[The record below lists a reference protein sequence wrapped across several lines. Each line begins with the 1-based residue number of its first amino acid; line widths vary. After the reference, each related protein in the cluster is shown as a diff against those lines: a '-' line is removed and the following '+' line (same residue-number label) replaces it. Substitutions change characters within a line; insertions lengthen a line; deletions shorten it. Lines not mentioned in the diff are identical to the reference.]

1 MSDETKSEKYL
12 ENLLNSLKN
21 EESTEEN
28 TDNNEDIGISDN
40 ENILNDDTLDSSIV
54 DRDIAANMFSADN
67 NINKSL
73 DITDDM
79 TLNDNNNINLD
90 DILDNTTESPDI
102 EKIMNDLNTMSDNSD
117 DDKNMYNKKAK
128 DEKSDVDNEK
138 AKDEK
143 SDVDNVKNSDID
155 NKDKKKKSLFG
166 KIFSRKSKK
175 EKSDLNEIDADEIL
189 DETGSTSDDM
199 ADFDLNE
206 FGFNGDAESILRDL
220 DELDDIEDKSDSK
233 KKEKKEK
240 KEKKARKPKKEKKI
254 KQPKIKTK
262 KEKPKRRE
270 EIIRIS
276 PLAIILMI
284 TVIALLVGGI
294 YIGSNVFSYNSNI
307 KEATN
312 SYIDNDYTKAYN
324 LLAGMKLKDKDKD
337 FYKQVENIMKVEKH
351 INDFNSFITIEKY
364 TYALEALIRGI
375 ESYDENIEASKEL
388 GTYEILETEMNEIDT
403 LLKNYF
409 GMSIEDA
416 RTIIQ
421 ITDSG
426 KYAKEINERA
436 AKINIVAEE

>member
-1 MSDETKSEKYL
+1 MENEMSDETKSEEYL

-21 EESTEEN
+21 EESTEAN

-40 ENILNDDTLDSSIV
+40 ENILNDDEPDSSIV

-117 DDKNMYNKKAK
+117 DDKNM
-128 DEKSDVDNEK
+128 DNEK

-166 KIFSRKSKK
+166 KIFSKKSKK

>member
-1 MSDETKSEKYL
+1 MENEMSDETKSEEYL

-40 ENILNDDTLDSSIV
+40 ENILNDDALDSSIV

-117 DDKNMYNKKAK
+117 DDKNM
-128 DEKSDVDNEK
+128 DNEK

-166 KIFSRKSKK
+166 KIFSKKSKK

>member
-1 MSDETKSEKYL
+1 MENEMSDETKSEKYL

-40 ENILNDDTLDSSIV
+40 ENILNDDILDSSIV

-102 EKIMNDLNTMSDNSD
+102 EKIMNDLNTMSDNSN
-117 DDKNMYNKKAK
+117 DDKNMYNK
-128 DEKSDVDNEK
+128 K

-166 KIFSRKSKK
+166 KIFSKKSKK

-312 SYIDNDYTKAYN
+312 CYIDNDYTKAYN

>member
-1 MSDETKSEKYL
+1 MSDETKSEEYL

-21 EESTEEN
+21 EESTEAN

-40 ENILNDDTLDSSIV
+40 ENILNDDAPDSSIV

-117 DDKNMYNKKAK
+117 DDKNM
-128 DEKSDVDNEK
+128 DNEK

-143 SDVDNVKNSDID
+143 SDVDNVKNSDIY

-166 KIFSRKSKK
+166 KIFSKKSKK

>member
-1 MSDETKSEKYL
+1 MSDETKSEEYL

-21 EESTEEN
+21 EESTEAN

-40 ENILNDDTLDSSIV
+40 ENILNDDAPDSSIV

-117 DDKNMYNKKAK
+117 DDKNM
-128 DEKSDVDNEK
+128 DNEK

-166 KIFSRKSKK
+166 KIFSKKSKK

-351 INDFNSFITIEKY
+351 INDFNLFITIEKY

>member
-1 MSDETKSEKYL
+1 MENEMSDETKSEEYL

-21 EESTEEN
+21 EESTEAN

-40 ENILNDDTLDSSIV
+40 ENILNDDAPDSSIV

-117 DDKNMYNKKAK
+117 DDKNM
-128 DEKSDVDNEK
+128 DNEK

-166 KIFSRKSKK
+166 KIFSKKSKK

-189 DETGSTSDDM
+189 DETGSTFDDM

>member
-1 MSDETKSEKYL
+1 MENEMSDETKSEEYL

-21 EESTEEN
+21 EESTEAN

-40 ENILNDDTLDSSIV
+40 ENILNDDAPDSSIV

-117 DDKNMYNKKAK
+117 DDKNM
-128 DEKSDVDNEK
+128 DNEK

-166 KIFSRKSKK
+166 KIFSKKSKK

-409 GMSIEDA
+409 VMSIEDA

>member
-1 MSDETKSEKYL
+1 MSDETKSEEYL

-21 EESTEEN
+21 EESTEAN

-40 ENILNDDTLDSSIV
+40 ENILNDDAPDSSIV

-117 DDKNMYNKKAK
+117 DDKNM
-128 DEKSDVDNEK
+128 DNEK

-166 KIFSRKSKK
+166 KIFSKKSKK

-307 KEATN
+307 KEATK

>member
-1 MSDETKSEKYL
+1 MSDETKSEEYL

-21 EESTEEN
+21 EESTEAN

-40 ENILNDDTLDSSIV
+40 ENILNDDAPDSSIV

-128 DEKSDVDNEK
+128 DEKSDVDN
-138 AKDEK
+138 
-143 SDVDNVKNSDID
+143 VKNSDID

-166 KIFSRKSKK
+166 KIFSKKSKK

-312 SYIDNDYTKAYN
+312 CYIDNDYTKAYN

-421 ITDSG
+421 ITDSE

>member
-12 ENLLNSLKN
+12 DNLLNSLMN
-21 EESTEEN
+21 EESNEEN

-102 EKIMNDLNTMSDNSD
+102 EKIMNNLNTMSDNSD
-117 DDKNMYNKKAK
+117 DDKNMY
-128 DEKSDVDNEK
+128 NEK

-166 KIFSRKSKK
+166 KIFSKKSKK

-240 KEKKARKPKKEKKI
+240 KEKKARKPKKKKI

-284 TVIALLVGGI
+284 TVIVLLVGGI

>member
-1 MSDETKSEKYL
+1 MSDETKSEEYL

-21 EESTEEN
+21 EESTEAN

-40 ENILNDDTLDSSIV
+40 ENILNDDAPDSSIV

-117 DDKNMYNKKAK
+117 DDKNMYN
-128 DEKSDVDNEK
+128 EK

-166 KIFSRKSKK
+166 KIFSKKSKK

-312 SYIDNDYTKAYN
+312 CYIDNDYTKAYN

>member
-1 MSDETKSEKYL
+1 MENEMSDETKSEKYL

-117 DDKNMYNKKAK
+117 DDKNMYN
-128 DEKSDVDNEK
+128 EK

-233 KKEKKEK
+233 KKEKKGK

>member
-1 MSDETKSEKYL
+1 MSDETKSEEYL

-40 ENILNDDTLDSSIV
+40 ENILNDDALDSSIV

-117 DDKNMYNKKAK
+117 DDKNMYN
-128 DEKSDVDNEK
+128 EK
-138 AKDEK
+138 AKDKK

-312 SYIDNDYTKAYN
+312 CYIDNDYTKAYN

>member
-1 MSDETKSEKYL
+1 MSDETKSKEYL

-21 EESTEEN
+21 EESTEAN

-40 ENILNDDTLDSSIV
+40 ENILNDDAPDSSIV

-117 DDKNMYNKKAK
+117 DDKNMYNK
-128 DEKSDVDNEK
+128 K

-312 SYIDNDYTKAYN
+312 CYIDNDYTKAYN

>member
-117 DDKNMYNKKAK
+117 DDKNMYN
-128 DEKSDVDNEK
+128 EK

-166 KIFSRKSKK
+166 KIFSKKSKK

-189 DETGSTSDDM
+189 DETGSTYDDM

-233 KKEKKEK
+233 KKEKKGK
-240 KEKKARKPKKEKKI
+240 KEKKAIKPKKEKKI

>member
-1 MSDETKSEKYL
+1 MENEMSDETKSEEYL

-21 EESTEEN
+21 EESTEAN

-40 ENILNDDTLDSSIV
+40 ENILNDDAPDSSIV

-117 DDKNMYNKKAK
+117 DDKNM
-128 DEKSDVDNEK
+128 DNEK

-166 KIFSRKSKK
+166 KIFSKKSKK

-307 KEATN
+307 KEATK

>member
-117 DDKNMYNKKAK
+117 DDKNMYN
-128 DEKSDVDNEK
+128 EK

-166 KIFSRKSKK
+166 KIFSKKSKK

-294 YIGSNVFSYNSNI
+294 YIGSNVFSYNNNI

>member
-1 MSDETKSEKYL
+1 MENEMSDETKSEEYL
-12 ENLLNSLKN
+12 DNLLNSLMN

-117 DDKNMYNKKAK
+117 DDKNMYN
-128 DEKSDVDNEK
+128 EK

-166 KIFSRKSKK
+166 KIFSKKAKK

-206 FGFNGDAESILRDL
+206 LGFNVDAESILRDL
-220 DELDDIEDKSDSK
+220 DELDDIEDISDSK

-240 KEKKARKPKKEKKI
+240 KEKKARKPKKKKI

-284 TVIALLVGGI
+284 TVIVLLVGGI

-364 TYALEALIRGI
+364 TYALESLIRGI

>member
-1 MSDETKSEKYL
+1 MSDETKSEEYL

-21 EESTEEN
+21 EESTEAN

-40 ENILNDDTLDSSIV
+40 ENILNDDAPDSSIV

-73 DITDDM
+73 NITDDM

-117 DDKNMYNKKAK
+117 DDKNM
-128 DEKSDVDNEK
+128 DNEK

-166 KIFSRKSKK
+166 KIFSKKSKK

>member
-1 MSDETKSEKYL
+1 MSDETKSEEYL

-21 EESTEEN
+21 EESTEAN

-40 ENILNDDTLDSSIV
+40 ENILNDDAPDSSIV

-102 EKIMNDLNTMSDNSD
+102 EKIMNNLNTMSDNSD
-117 DDKNMYNKKAK
+117 DDKNMY
-128 DEKSDVDNEK
+128 NEK

-166 KIFSRKSKK
+166 KIFSKKSKK

-388 GTYEILETEMNEIDT
+388 GTYEIFETEMNEIDT

>member
-1 MSDETKSEKYL
+1 MSDETKSEEYL

-40 ENILNDDTLDSSIV
+40 ENILNDDALDSSIV

-102 EKIMNDLNTMSDNSD
+102 EKIMNNLNTMSDNSD
-117 DDKNMYNKKAK
+117 DDKNMY
-128 DEKSDVDNEK
+128 NEK

-166 KIFSRKSKK
+166 KIFSKKSKK

-233 KKEKKEK
+233 KKEK

>member
-73 DITDDM
+73 DITDDI

-117 DDKNMYNKKAK
+117 DDKNMYN
-128 DEKSDVDNEK
+128 EK

-166 KIFSRKSKK
+166 KIFSKKSKK

-294 YIGSNVFSYNSNI
+294 YIGSNVFSYNNNI

>member
-1 MSDETKSEKYL
+1 MSDETKSEEYL
-12 ENLLNSLKN
+12 DNLLNSLMN

-102 EKIMNDLNTMSDNSD
+102 EKIMNNLNTMSDNSD
-117 DDKNMYNKKAK
+117 DDKNMY
-128 DEKSDVDNEK
+128 NEK

-166 KIFSRKSKK
+166 KIFSKKSKK

-240 KEKKARKPKKEKKI
+240 KEKKARKPKKKKI

-284 TVIALLVGGI
+284 TVIVLLVGGI

-416 RTIIQ
+416 RIIIQ

>member
-1 MSDETKSEKYL
+1 MENEMSDETKSEEYL

-21 EESTEEN
+21 EESTEAN

-40 ENILNDDTLDSSIV
+40 ENILNDDAPDSSIV

-73 DITDDM
+73 DTTDDM

-117 DDKNMYNKKAK
+117 DDKNMYN
-128 DEKSDVDNEK
+128 EK

-166 KIFSRKSKK
+166 KIFSKKSKK

>member
-1 MSDETKSEKYL
+1 MSDETKSEEYL

-21 EESTEEN
+21 EESTEAN

-40 ENILNDDTLDSSIV
+40 ENILNDDAPDSSIV

-73 DITDDM
+73 DITGDM

-117 DDKNMYNKKAK
+117 DDKNM
-128 DEKSDVDNEK
+128 DNEK

-166 KIFSRKSKK
+166 KIFSKKSKK

-436 AKINIVAEE
+436 TKINIVAEE

>member
-1 MSDETKSEKYL
+1 MSDETKSEEYL

-40 ENILNDDTLDSSIV
+40 ENILNDDALDSSIV

-102 EKIMNDLNTMSDNSD
+102 EKIMNNLNTMSDNSD
-117 DDKNMYNKKAK
+117 DDKNMY
-128 DEKSDVDNEK
+128 NEK

-166 KIFSRKSKK
+166 KIFSKKSKK

>member
-1 MSDETKSEKYL
+1 MSDETKSEEYL
-12 ENLLNSLKN
+12 DNLLNSLMN

-102 EKIMNDLNTMSDNSD
+102 EKIMNNLNTMSDNSD
-117 DDKNMYNKKAK
+117 DDKNMY
-128 DEKSDVDNEK
+128 NEK

-166 KIFSRKSKK
+166 KIFSKKSKK

-240 KEKKARKPKKEKKI
+240 KEKKARKPKKKKI

-284 TVIALLVGGI
+284 TVIVLLVGGI

-364 TYALEALIRGI
+364 TYALESLIRGI

-416 RTIIQ
+416 RAIIQ